1 MRRTIALEDIV
12 VLLKLPIY
20 PTALS
25 ATMDVT
31 DVRSRTALD
40 AYAGYVSCPWD
51 LRTGIPGLVE
61 SLPDD
66 VSRLLLDYNP
76 DWKALLD
83 LLNIPILDVTSLLSS
98 IVLPNLQFLS
108 VNMQMTVLTK
118 ILADW
123 LHFRSNP
130 ILVSALQCQAFV
142 LASNGMQYKPT
153 ELYDPS
159 HPLLA
164 LVFKDCPVFP
174 HGTFNSPA
182 WMEVRLFNV
191 KSYQQCLDSTV
202 ILSLS
207 RELTTY
213 KGVNKVTRAILSF

>member
-1 MRRTIALEDIV
+1 MEDIA

-25 ATMDVT
+25 DAVEVT
-31 DVRSRTALD
+31 GVRSRTALNV
-40 AYAGYVSCPWD
+40 YAGYVACPMD
-51 LRTGIPGLVE
+51 LRTEFPGLVE

-66 VSRLLLDYNP
+66 VFRLLLDYNP

-83 LLNIPILDVTSLLSS
+83 LLDIPTLDVTSLLSS
-98 IVLPNLQFLS
+98 IVLPNLQLLS
-108 VNMQMTVLTK
+108 DTIQMTVLTI

-130 ILVSALQCQAFV
+130 ILVSALKCQSFV
-142 LASNGMQYKPT
+142 LASNGMRYKPT

-174 HGTFNSPA
+174 HGMFNSPA
-182 WMEVRLFNV
+182 WVEVRLLNV
-191 KSYQQCLDSTV
+191 KSY
-202 ILSLS
+202 
-207 RELTTY
+207 
-213 KGVNKVTRAILSF
+213 